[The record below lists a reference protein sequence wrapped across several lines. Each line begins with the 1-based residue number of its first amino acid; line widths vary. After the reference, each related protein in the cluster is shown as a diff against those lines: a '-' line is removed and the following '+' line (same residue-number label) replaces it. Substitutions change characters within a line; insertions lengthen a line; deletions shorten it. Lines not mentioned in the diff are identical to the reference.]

1 MSPTEGRIEK
11 RIRLSIPLEFSK
23 LRDPNGT
30 ERTVTENVCS
40 IGARVLTR
48 WAMEP
53 NERLMVR
60 FLELNL
66 RTQARVVYCQ
76 RLPDGRFGLGLQ
88 FEGISMSKWIRES
101 FGGAYEPSG

>member
-1 MSPTEGRIEK
+1 MFPKEGRIEK
-11 RIRLSIPLEFSK
+11 RFRLSLPLELSK
-23 LRDPNGT
+23 LRQPNGT
-30 ERTVTENVCS
+30 ERTFTENVCS

-53 NERLMVR
+53 NERLMVG

-76 RLPDGRFGLGLQ
+76 RLLDGRFGLGLQ
-88 FEGISMSKWIRES
+88 FQGISMSQWMGES
-101 FGGAYEPSG
+101 FGGAYEPS